1 MGKTLRES
9 KVKKFVSSFL
19 TFYQSAETDIT
30 SVAVAYYLTVSIFP
44 ILMTMAS
51 LLPYLQIDVNQILE
65 FVNDFIPE
73 KLYPTAANMVNS
85 VLSRPSST
93 WLGISIAT
101 TLWTISRSMNALQK
115 AFNKAYGV
123 EKHRDM
129 IISYVVGFF
138 LGIAIYVLITL
149 SAIMVAFGNTLLQS
163 LMNWLQLEDGFFR
176 SLLNQTEPAVYVTL
190 FLGLILLYFFLPNV
204 RIRKIRFAL
213 PGAIFVM
220 LVMGTVGQFFG
231 LYVENYADKLL
242 DFRFVTAVIILVFML
257 WSVFLSNILIIGAV
271 LNATIQNYFVEE
283 FTHRRGDVI
292 SIFERVKQ
300 MTTKDEES

>member
-1 MGKTLRES
+1 MS
-9 KVKKFVSSFL
+9 
-19 TFYQSAETDIT
+19 FYQSAETDIT
-30 SVAVAYYLTVSIFP
+30 SVAVGYYLTVSIFP

-51 LLPYLQIDVNQILE
+51 LLPYLQFDVKQILD
-65 FVNDFIPE
+65 FIKDFIPV
-73 KLYPTAANMVNS
+73 KLYPTAANIVTS
-85 VLSRPSST
+85 VLSRPSPT

-129 IISYVVGFF
+129 IISYIVGFF
-138 LGIAIYVLITL
+138 LGVAIYALITL

-163 LMNWLQLEDGFFR
+163 LINWLQLEDGFFR
-176 SLLNQTEPAVYVTL
+176 SLLNQTELAVYVTL
-190 FLGLILLYFFLPNV
+190 FLGLVLLYFFLPNV
-204 RIRKIRFAL
+204 RIRKMRFAL

-231 LYVENYADKLL
+231 LYVESYADKLL

-257 WSVFLSNILIIGAV
+257 WSVFLANILIIGAV
-271 LNATIQNYFVEE
+271 LNATIQHYFVDE

-292 SIFERVKQ
+292 SVFQRMKQ
-300 MTTKDEES
+300 IISKKEES